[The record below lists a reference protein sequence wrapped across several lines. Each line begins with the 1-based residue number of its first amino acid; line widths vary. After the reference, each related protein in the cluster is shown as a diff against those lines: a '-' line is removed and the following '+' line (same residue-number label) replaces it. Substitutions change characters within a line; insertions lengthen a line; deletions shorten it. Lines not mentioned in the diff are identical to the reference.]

1 MFLIRNGVLRRLF
14 CSCAVLAALLLPLFA
29 RAADAPS
36 TPAKAEARGVWLH
49 PFSDFSADPVTG
61 KQEIE
66 TFVKRVAD
74 ANFNFLLPWVVSDYI
89 AALTDTNY
97 QQTFPCA
104 KWDSLGVLISAA
116 RQRKLPVHI
125 WYSFTYYK
133 SAHSPEFNPAHGG
146 NPVWAARMLD
156 ADKKLTSPKTDICVS
171 NPEAR
176 QWQLQLID
184 QLLDR
189 YPDIA
194 GIHIEEPGYGYAG
207 NCACDG
213 CQTLFR
219 ELFGADLLAEIKG
232 PQSED
237 LKCLGTT
244 DFIRQLRARL
254 LKRNPKLIL
263 SVNGGTSWRG
273 DRTLGRD
280 WRHWAE
286 FGWLDYYAAQCYTDN
301 LSSFSSN
308 MEQVIADL
316 SPTPVFA
323 GIHIKSSS
331 GTNPLSA
338 ILKEIENARQHHAA
352 GIVLFSGK
360 SLTDEHLTALKNG
373 PFAMPALYPE
383 TKR

>member
-1 MFLIRNGVLRRLF
+1 MFLARNPALRRL
-14 CSCAVLAALLLPLFA
+14 CCGTAALATLLLPIFA

-36 TPAKAEARGVWLH
+36 TPPKAEARGVWLH
-49 PFSDFSADPVTG
+49 PFSDFSAEPVAG

-66 TFVKRVAD
+66 TFVKQVAD
-74 ANFNFLLPWVVSDYI
+74 ANFNFLLPWVLSDYV

-97 QQTFPCA
+97 QHAFPCA

-133 SAHSPEFNPAHGG
+133 SSSSPEFNPAHAG
-146 NPVWAARMLD
+146 NPSWAARTVG
-156 ADKKLTSPKTDICVS
+156 ADKKLTSPKTDACAS
-171 NPEAR
+171 NPQAR
-176 QWQLQLID
+176 QWQLQLMD

-207 NCACDG
+207 NCGCDG
-213 CQTLFR
+213 CQALFR
-219 ELFGADLLAEIKG
+219 QLFGADLLAEISG

-254 LKRNPKLIL
+254 LKRNPRLIF
-263 SVNGGTSWRG
+263 SVNGGTGWRG

-280 WRHWAE
+280 WRRWAE

-308 MEQVIADL
+308 TQQVIADL

-338 ILKEIENARQHHAA
+338 ILKEIEIARQHHAA
-352 GIVLFSGK
+352 GIILFSGK
-360 SLTDEHLTALKNG
+360 SLTDEHLSALKSG
-373 PFAMPALYPE
+373 PFALPALYPE